1 MGGVIP
7 QTDKAQDI
15 EAAPDLWATTHIRD
29 GESGIGETQVPSA
42 SKVAKRGGNRA
53 LKSAI
58 LPQGPPDSP
67 RLRARSKAKSG
78 NPQWETQFYREMPLK
93 LS

>member
-1 MGGVIP
+1 MIP

-53 LKSAI
+53 LKVPSF
-58 LPQGPPDSP
+58 LKGPRIVP
-67 RLRARSKAKSG
+67 G
-78 NPQWETQFYREMPLK
+78 
-93 LS
+93 